1 MKKQMITWILIAA
14 FFASALPSMAMAAQA
29 TETEPVAEE
38 STQGFLRGESSAIQ
52 VSSHE
57 ELRVAMVET
66 AQPGVPIAIA
76 LAEDI
81 SGPQITIPADR
92 DITLVGL
99 EGGEQST
106 YTFAIAT
113 AQRHFLVQEAILT
126 IGDGITLCG
135 ADVSGTGARG
145 GVQLSAGA
153 AFNLTGNAVIQNNI
167 ASTGGG
173 VQVGDGAFT
182 MYGGTISGN
191 TAEHGGGGVSVRSGG
206 IFIMHNGVISDNTAS
221 GNEGGGVQVWG
232 STFTMHGGTI
242 SGNTAKRFVDGGGV
256 GVRANG
262 LFTMHDGTIIDNT
275 SGAHGGGVTVG
286 RVSTGGFGTFI
297 MNGGT
302 ISGNT
307 AFHNGGGVMVAYSTF
322 TMSGHATIRDNEANS
337 GGGVAVWS
345 EVNFEMWNSTFT
357 MSDYATISGNIA
369 DFDGG
374 GIAVLSEGNRWL
386 GASTSTFTMEGG
398 TISENT
404 SGRNGGGV
412 ALITIPFFWA
422 EDIGNSNFTMHDGTM
437 RNNTAVGDGG
447 GIFTTVYPS
456 NYRVPLLPDDYPNIT
471 ILPPTVFSGNRAR
484 IAVVPDPSA
493 AVVDGIRFS
502 STSIFG
508 HPLNNYDIN
517 FAPTNLIQVTF
528 QPGENGTL
536 IDGTPDVVLYMAH
549 GTTLDALLIPG
560 ATPNAGWTHDGW
572 SLHGDKIVPAE
583 CQIVTDVTFV
593 AVWSEEI
600 MMYTVLFDWAYN
612 DVTMTRMDIAAN
624 TIAGTLDHGTA
635 PARIGWTHTGWM
647 LNGAPVNLATHK
659 VTADVTF
666 VAVWT
671 QDTQGGGDNG
681 GGGNIVGGAV
691 PPLTPQPP
699 VMERQAYLIGKGDGL
714 IHPQG
719 NITRAEVATI
729 FFRLITDEYRA
740 EVWSQTNLFPD
751 VVLQNWFNNAVSTTT
766 NANIFLGFPDG
777 TFAPNKTI
785 TRAELATAIGRF
797 MEVSVNTR
805 STESG
810 FSDVSDHWARTYID
824 AATNH
829 GWVHGYPDGTFRPD
843 QPITRA
849 ETSAIIN
856 RIFGRLAES
865 PDDLLREDMITWP
878 DNAIENA
885 WYYLYLQCASNS
897 YQYEMKADG
906 VFSTWLTVI
915 QPRDWRVLEQPDS
928 RPEDILRPR

>member
-1 MKKQMITWILIAA
+1 MKKRIIAWILIAA
-14 FFASALPSMAMAAQA
+14 FFVSVLPSMPAAAQT
-29 TETEPVAEE
+29 TEIEPVVEAN
-38 STQGFLRGESSAIQ
+38 TQGFLRSESSAIQ

-57 ELRVAMVET
+57 ELSLAIVET
-66 AQPGVPIAIA
+66 AQPGVPVIIV
-76 LAEDI
+76 LTKDI
-81 SGPQITIPADR
+81 SGPQITIPAGR

-99 EGGEQST
+99 EGGEQSK
-106 YTFAIAT
+106 YTFAITT
-113 AQRHFLVQEAILT
+113 AQRHFLVQGATLT

-135 ADVSGTGARG
+135 ADVAGTGARG

-167 ASTGGG
+167 ASAGGG
-173 VQVGDGAFT
+173 VQVWDSTFT

-206 IFIMHNGVISDNTAS
+206 SFVMHDGIISDNTAS
-221 GNEGGGVQVWG
+221 GNEGGGVQVWD
-232 STFTMHGGTI
+232 STFTMYGGII

-275 SGAHGGGVTVG
+275 TGAHGGGVTVG

-322 TMSGHATIRDNEANS
+322 TMSGYATISDNEANA

-345 EVNFEMWNSTFT
+345 EANFEMWNSTFT
-357 MSDYATISGNIA
+357 MSDYATISGNMA

-398 TISENT
+398 TIN
-404 SGRNGGGV
+404 GNAAGGNGGGV
-412 ALITIPFFWA
+412 ALVTIPFFWA
-422 EDIGNSNFTMHDGTM
+422 ENIGNSNFTMHDGTI

-447 GIFTTVYPS
+447 GIFTTAYPTD
-456 NYRVPLLPDDYPNIT
+456 YRVPLLPDDYPNIT
-471 ILPPTVFSGNRAR
+471 IRPPAVFSGNRAR

-493 AVVDGIRFS
+493 AVVDGIMFN

-517 FAPTNLIQVTF
+517 FAPANLIQVTF

-536 IDGTPDVVLYMAH
+536 IDGTPDVVLYMAL

-560 ATPNAGWTHDGW
+560 ATPNTGWTHDGW
-572 SLHGDKIVPAE
+572 NLHGDKVVPAE
-583 CQIVTDVTFV
+583 CEVTADVTFV
-593 AVWSEEI
+593 AVWAEEI
-600 MMYTVLFDWAYN
+600 LTYTVLFDWAYTG
-612 DVTMTRMDIAAN
+612 VTVTRTGIAAS

-635 PARIGWTHTGWM
+635 PARTGWTHTGWT
-647 LNGAPVNLATHK
+647 LNGAPVNLTTHE

-671 QDTQGGGDNG
+671 QDTQGGGNGGGNSGGNSGGGNG
-681 GGGNIVGGAV
+681 GGGSGGTVA
-691 PPLTPQPP
+691 PPTPQPP
-699 VMERQAYLIGKGDGL
+699 VLERQAYLIGKGDGL

-729 FFRLITDEYRA
+729 FFRLITDEYRT
-740 EVWSQTNLFPD
+740 EVWSQTNPFPD
-751 VVLQNWFNNAVSTTT
+751 VALQNWFNNAVSTTT
-766 NANIFLGFPDG
+766 NANIFRGFPDG
-777 TFAPNKTI
+777 
-785 TRAELATAIGRF
+785 
-797 MEVSVNTR
+797 
-805 STESG
+805 
-810 FSDVSDHWARTYID
+810 
-824 AATNH
+824 
-829 GWVHGYPDGTFRPD
+829 
-843 QPITRA
+843 
-849 ETSAIIN
+849 
-856 RIFGRLAES
+856 
-865 PDDLLREDMITWP
+865 
-878 DNAIENA
+878 
-885 WYYLYLQCASNS
+885 
-897 YQYEMKADG
+897 
-906 VFSTWLTVI
+906 
-915 QPRDWRVLEQPDS
+915 
-928 RPEDILRPR
+928 